1 MSWTKAVWRIKSGD
15 RSRQSRNTPDR
26 QQCKKNYQNNNH
38 HNMNMKHIHN
48 INAQHSTAQQR
59 RSSPRTDLIST
70 LCHKS

>member
-38 HNMNMKHIHN
+38 HNMNMKHSHN
-48 INAQHSTAQQR
+48 IIAQHSTAAAVE
-59 RSSPRTDLIST
+59 STDRLDFHP
-70 LCHKS
+70 LP

>member
-15 RSRQSRNTPDR
+15 RSRQSRNTDR

-48 INAQHSTAQQR
+48 INAQHSTAQH
-59 RSSPRTDLIST
+59 STAAAVESTDRLDFHP
-70 LCHKS
+70 LP